1 MQGSER
7 FDREFLDTRDLW
19 HLVPEG
25 SVYRFLAENR
35 RRLFPDEMFADL
47 FGPRGRPS
55 IPGPVIAAVM
65 VLQALEC
72 LSDRE
77 AIQRLRRDIAWKA
90 ATGLSLTHGG
100 FHPTVLTIWRAR
112 LRASEKPERIFDA
125 VRQVVT
131 ESGVLAN
138 KDSRALDSTILH
150 DAVATGDTVTMIS
163 SQMTMIS
170 SQIRRCRRLIPET
183 ADLALVAHDLRIGDQ
198 TVLRLV

>member
-7 FDREFLDTRDLW
+7 FDREFLDAADLW

-55 IPGPVIAAVM
+55 IPGPVIAAVIAAVM

-77 AIQRLRRDIAWKA
+77 AVQRLRRDIARKA
-90 ATGLSLTHGG
+90 AAGLSLTHGG
-100 FHPTVLTIWRAR
+100 FHPTVLTLWRAR

-131 ESGVLAN
+131 ESGVLASR
-138 KDSRALDSTILH
+138 DRRALDSTILH
-150 DAVATGDTVTMIS
+150 DAVATQDTVDDDLIADKALPPSDTGS
-163 SQMTMIS
+163 SRPPTGS
-170 SQIRRCRRLIPET
+170 P
-183 ADLALVAHDLRIGDQ
+183 
-198 TVLRLV
+198 